1 MAAPQKT
8 PSPEEAVDDAKVDAF
23 LEFMRVE
30 KDASDR
36 TGRNYL
42 QALNR
47 FRKRHPLGFKSWEQ
61 CQPDDFRA
69 YLFEMMK
76 EERARSTI
84 RLHFAALRSFYK
96 FLCHR
101 HGLEPSPLAN
111 VQLPKLEKKL
121 PVVLTLK
128 QIEELLALPLKI
140 EQPKQ
145 AASWVGERDAAIL
158 ELFYST
164 GMRLEELA
172 KADIADLDTYQ
183 ETMRVIGKGRK
194 ERLCP
199 LGPVAVQCLRTFV
212 QRFDLEAALNAP
224 LVCTRKGKR
233 MEPRQIQKLLKTHL
247 AAAGLPLD
255 MTPHKLRHSFAT
267 HMLDGGADLRAVQE
281 LLGHA
286 NLSTT
291 QIYTHVSIA
300 RLKEAH
306 KQAHPRA

>member
-194 ERLCP
+194 RTP
-199 LGPVAVQCLRTFV
+199 LPCRPSRARGHPALQAESRRARRTDLHFQAGQTHVTHIDSQCGKEV
-212 QRFDLEAALNAP
+212 SAP
-224 LVCTRKGKR
+224 LRYPHRYQRPQAPPLFRNASV
-233 MEPRQIQKLLKTHL
+233 RQW
-247 AAAGLPLD
+247 
-255 MTPHKLRHSFAT
+255 R
-267 HMLDGGADLRAVQE
+267 
-281 LLGHA
+281 
-286 NLSTT
+286 
-291 QIYTHVSIA
+291 
-300 RLKEAH
+300 
-306 KQAHPRA
+306 